1 MPVETPPAVHS
12 TGSVVAA
19 MVGLAVNG
27 CSAKEL
33 RQAAQKRRA
42 VIRFIVEFMIPFIVL
57 LSSPLVLEGFPSVA
71 AAGYDLAM

>member
-42 VIRFIVEFMIPFIVL
+42 VIRFIVEFRFHCEDWF
-57 LSSPLVLEGFPSVA
+57 EGADRRAEVFDRTWS
-71 AAGYDLAM
+71 